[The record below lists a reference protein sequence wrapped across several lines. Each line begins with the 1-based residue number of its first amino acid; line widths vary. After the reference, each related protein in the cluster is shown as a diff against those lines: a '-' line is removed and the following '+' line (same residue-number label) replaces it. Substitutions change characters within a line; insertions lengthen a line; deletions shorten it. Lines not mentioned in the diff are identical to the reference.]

1 MMGKIRFGIV
11 GTSNIANIFLRAASR
26 VKDFELVAV
35 YSRNLEKAREFGT
48 LYGAS
53 IFFDDLE
60 QMAKSKDIDAVYI
73 ASPNALHSKQTIT
86 CLKHKKHVLCEKSL
100 ASNLKEVKSMI
111 KTAKDNNVLL
121 MEAMRITCVP
131 NFKAVKENLYKIGKI
146 RRFFGS
152 YCQYSSRYDK
162 YKNGIIENAFKKE
175 LSNGALMDI
184 GVYCIHPMVNLFGAP
199 KTVKAVSHI
208 LQTGVDGE
216 GSAVFQ
222 YDDMDA
228 IIQYSKVA
236 DSYIPSEIQG
246 EEGSI
251 IIEKL
256 NLFEKAIIK
265 YRDGR
270 EEDISIPKEKAE
282 EKPREI
288 EGMYYELVEF
298 ISLINNNK
306 IESNINSHENSIIV
320 MEIMDEIR
328 RQSSIVYPADS
339 I

>member
-1 MMGKIRFGIV
+1 MSKVRFGII
-11 GTSNIANIFLRAASR
+11 GTSNIAKTFLRAAFR
-26 VKDFELVAV
+26 IKEFELVAV
-35 YSRNLEKAREFGT
+35 YSRDLERAKEFGEP
-48 LYGAS
+48 YGVS

-60 QMAKSKDIDAVYI
+60 KMAKSSDIDAIYI
-73 ASPNALHSKQTIT
+73 ASPNAIHSKQALT
-86 CLKHKKHVLCEKSL
+86 CLKYKKHVLCEKSL
-100 ASNLKEVKSMI
+100 ASNLKEVKLMI
-111 KTAKDNNVLL
+111 ETARDNNVLL

-146 RRFFGS
+146 RRYFGS

-199 KTVKAVSHI
+199 KSVKATSHI

-216 GSAVFQ
+216 GSAIFK

-228 IIQYSKVA
+228 IIQYSKIA

-270 EEDISIPKEKAE
+270 EEDISILKEKEE

-306 IESNINSHENSIIV
+306 IESKINSYENSIIA
-320 MEIMDEIR
+320 MELMDEIR
-328 RQSSIVYPADS
+328 RQCNIVYPADS
-339 I
+339 M